1 MIKETVGEKGIDD
14 FSPEDDSECNSCGK
28 KKKACISFF
37 AHENDMMHKD
47 IDNERA
53 HRTTLFVCIT
63 FIVITVIF
71 VFAYTV
77 RMNSFID
84 LIKEMN
90 AAIIKLASAQ
100 GIITP

>member
-1 MIKETVGEKGIDD
+1 MKTDD
-14 FSPEDDSECNSCGK
+14 FNELDLVEDEESCNTCGK

-47 IDNERA
+47 LDNERA
-53 HRTTLFVCIT
+53 HRSNLFMCLT
-63 FIVITVIF
+63 FIIITLIF
-71 VFAYTV
+71 VFAYTL

-90 AAIIKLASAQ
+90 AVIVQLASGK
-100 GIITP
+100 GIISP

>member
-1 MIKETVGEKGIDD
+1 MNDD
-14 FSPEDDSECNSCGK
+14 NFNELDLEDEDSCNACGK

-47 IDNERA
+47 LDNERS
-53 HRTTLFVCIT
+53 HRQNLFICLT
-63 FIVITVIF
+63 FIIITAIF
-71 VFAYTV
+71 VFAYTS

-90 AAIIKLASAQ
+90 AALVELANAKV
-100 GIITP
+100 GITP

>member
-1 MIKETVGEKGIDD
+1 MSNEDD
-14 FSPEDDSECNSCGK
+14 FSAADMENDSLCDSCGK
-28 KKKACISFF
+28 RKKGCISFF

-53 HRTTLFVCIT
+53 HKTILFVCAT

-77 RMNSFID
+77 RMNSFLNTINKLTAD
-84 LIKEMN
+84 IVN
-90 AAIIKLASAQ
+90 LASAK
-100 GIITP
+100 GVISP